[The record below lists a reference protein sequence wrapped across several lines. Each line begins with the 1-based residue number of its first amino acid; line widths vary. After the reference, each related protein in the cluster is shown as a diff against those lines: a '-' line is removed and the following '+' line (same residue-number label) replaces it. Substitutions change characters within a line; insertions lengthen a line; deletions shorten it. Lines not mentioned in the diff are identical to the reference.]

1 MLHGPNRL
9 SKPHNLIKIKP
20 IKNKS
25 SIYEIRPKQMLM
37 DMQVPMRFTIMTKP
51 DIDIRAQQ
59 AKS

>member
-25 SIYEIRPKQMLM
+25 SIYEIRPTQMLM

-51 DIDIRAQQ
+51 DIDIRAQH